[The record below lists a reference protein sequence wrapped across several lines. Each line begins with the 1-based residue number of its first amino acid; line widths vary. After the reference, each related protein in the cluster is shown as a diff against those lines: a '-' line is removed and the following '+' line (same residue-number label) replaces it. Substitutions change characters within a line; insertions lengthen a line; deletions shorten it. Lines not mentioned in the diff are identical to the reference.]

1 MYQIFLDFS
10 NAFFVFLC
18 FIVVFF
24 IGAWVVHFLSGAM
37 PKKRGQR
44 PKEEAKSHIST
55 LICGF
60 FVCQMLKSVKI

>member
-24 IGAWVVHFLSGAM
+24 IGAWVVHFLSSAM
-37 PKKRGQR
+37 PKNKGQR
-44 PKEEAKSHIST
+44 PK
-55 LICGF
+55 
-60 FVCQMLKSVKI
+60 